1 MEIFFFSWDLFAD
14 VMSMHNR
21 KMKYAYAIEYD
32 YTNLLA
38 ML

>member
-1 MEIFFFSWDLFAD
+1 MEIFFLEGFVCWRHERAQWE
-14 VMSMHNR
+14 
-21 KMKYAYAIEYD
+21 YEIEFD